1 MREESL
7 SREVRYGKQDIA
19 ELESASIQ
27 VHLIYKKAAELFN
40 RTVYSPSVKDDVAGE
55 KTHSTNSNGQG
66 TAPAVLQKWIQTAR
80 GWKCIGCEL
89 KQPDSI
95 GVQAEATFHE
105 ERMYLGVGEGR
116 FVRAEMLIQAIV
128 WSQYEKIRMFAPWLG
143 DDTFYTVQELDVIA
157 RYIVPTYFSER
168 PLHEQGKVSK
178 VHHPSGQIPLYQ
190 EYVDA
195 PLFCVQVDGG
205 LLEGRLLTGVYVSE
219 EQFFGLNPYLKD
231 GDGGRTYMQACVQ

>member
-27 VHLIYKKAAELFN
+27 VHLIYKKAAELFK
-40 RTVYSPSVKDDVAGE
+40 RTANTHSTKDDLAEE
-55 KTHSTNSNGQG
+55 KTHSSNRNGQG
-66 TAPAVLQKWIQTAR
+66 PTPAVLQKWIQTAR
-80 GWKCIGCEL
+80 GWKCIGCEMR
-89 KQPDSI
+89 QPDSI
-95 GVQAEATFHE
+95 GIQGDAAFHE
-105 ERMYLGVGEGR
+105 ERLFLNVGEGR
-116 FVRAEMLIQAIV
+116 FVQTEMLIQAIV
-128 WSQYEKIRMFAPWLG
+128 WSQYEKIRMLAPWLG
-143 DDTFYTVQELDVIA
+143 EDTFYTVQELDVIA

-178 VHHPSGQIPLYQ
+178 VHHPFGQIPLYQ

-195 PLFCVQVDGG
+195 PSFCVQVDGT

-231 GDGGRTYMQACVQ
+231 GDGGRTYMQAYVQ

>member
-27 VHLIYKKAAELFN
+27 VHLIYKKAAELFK
-40 RTVYSPSVKDDVAGE
+40 RTAYSRSGKDDLPEEHTYSA
-55 KTHSTNSNGQG
+55 SSNGQG
-66 TAPAVLQKWIQTAR
+66 SAPAVLQKWIQTSR

-89 KQPDSI
+89 RQPDPI
-95 GVQAEATFHE
+95 GIQAETTFHE
-105 ERMYLGVGEGR
+105 ERLFLNVGEGH
-116 FVRAEMLIQAIV
+116 FVQAEMLIQAIV
-128 WSQYEKIRMFAPWLG
+128 WSQYEKIRLFQPWLG

-168 PLHEQGKVSK
+168 PLHEQGKGFK
-178 VHHPSGQIPLYQ
+178 VHHSRGRIPLYQ

-195 PLFCVQVDGG
+195 PSFCVQVDGG
-205 LLEGRLLTGVYVSE
+205 MLEGRLLTGVYVLE
-219 EQFFGLNPYLKD
+219 EQFLGLNPYLKD

>member
-7 SREVRYGKQDIA
+7 SREVRYGKKDIA

-27 VHLIYKKAAELFN
+27 VHLIYKKAAELFK
-40 RTVYSPSVKDDVAGE
+40 RTAYSRSVKDDLAEVN
-55 KTHSTNSNGQG
+55 THSVNSDGPKL
-66 TAPAVLQKWIQTAR
+66 APAVLQKWIQTSR

-89 KQPDSI
+89 GQPDSTMS
-95 GVQAEATFHE
+95 QME
-105 ERMYLGVGEGR
+105 ETMHAKQLALDVGEGR
-116 FVRAEMLIQAIV
+116 LVEAEMLIQAVV

-143 DDTFYTVQELDVIA
+143 DEPFYSVQELDVIA

-168 PLHEQGKVSK
+168 PLHEQGKVFK
-178 VHHPSGQIPLYQ
+178 VHQQYGQIPLYQ

-195 PLFCVQVDGG
+195 PSCCVQVDGG